1 MSEKSNKQTKKYR
14 LLFFVTLFL
23 LITIV
28 PSLIWLTIRNNSAS
42 GLKKMKDNISQK
54 ESEIESLN
62 KILKADAAW
71 IYDRDLEKAIYD
83 LKSIEG
89 NSENENIQNRISALQ
104 KLQYEFNT
112 DSNSVEQYRIQIQTQ
127 EKSLKKFETERDSL
141 QKIVSNTMD
150 SIQKQSDSMIQVIE
164 EKKQS
169 LARKND
175 IQVISF
181 KSENGDE
188 VHYLGEVHNGK
199 ANGGGIGI
207 WRTGSIYRGEWKNNK
222 RHGKGTFEW
231 ADGQKYEGDF
241 ENDIRSGAGIYYWPS
256 GERYEGEFENNR
268 REGYGTLYDPDGN
281 ISFEG
286 DWKND
291 KPVRE

>member
-1 MSEKSNKQTKKYR
+1 MSEKLNKQKKR
-14 LLFFVTLFL
+14 FKVLFYVTFLL

-28 PSLIWLTIRNNSAS
+28 PSLIWLMTKNNSDS
-42 GLKKMKDNISQK
+42 GLNKLKDEISKK
-54 ESEIESLN
+54 EVEIESLN
-62 KILKADAAW
+62 DILEADAIW
-71 IYDRDLEKAIYD
+71 IYDRDLKQAIQQ
-83 LKSIEG
+83 LKSLDE
-89 NSENENIQNRISALQ
+89 NAENENIQNRISALQ
-104 KLQYEFNT
+104 KLENEFNS
-112 DSNSVEQYRIQIQTQ
+112 DSNSVEQYRVQVQSQ
-127 EKSLKKFETERDSL
+127 EKSLEKFESERDSL
-141 QKIVSNTMD
+141 QNIVTTNLD
-150 SIQKQSDSMIQVIE
+150 SIKKRSDSLVQVVA
-164 EKKQS
+164 EKNQA
-169 LARKND
+169 LARKDD

-188 VHYLGEVHNGK
+188 VHYLGEVKNGK

-207 WRTGSIYRGEWKNNK
+207 WRTGSIYRGKWKNNK
-222 RHGKGTFEW
+222 RHGSGTFEW

-241 ENDIRSGAGIYYWPS
+241 QDDVRTGVGTYYWPS

-268 REGYGTLYDPDGN
+268 REGYGTLFDPDGN